1 MKQILQQIALTMEA
15 NSGHRAQN
23 AGRKA
28 AIVYGTTQSNI
39 IYDALSN
46 NLTVTDTANVVN
58 LTVVHEECLRHGYR
72 LAAIN
77 GGRVLKRKVTN
88 RQRKH
93 LLQMGPVHRHA
104 QSALKLLLGHQTTAE
119 APLNDEEIL
128 EAILEEAG
136 AILEIENVILEE
148 HDDDEEIPAELN
160 LENIDYLIS
169 SGSHGI

>member
-1 MKQILQQIALTMEA
+1 MEA
-15 NSGHRAQN
+15 YSGHRAQN

-58 LTVVHEECLRHGYR
+58 LTVVHEECVRHGHR

-104 QSALKLLLGHQTTAE
+104 QSALELLLGHQTTAE
-119 APLNDEEIL
+119 APLNDEEIQ
-128 EAILEEAG
+128 EAVLEEAG
-136 AILEIENVILEE
+136 AILEIEDVILEE
-148 HDDDEEIPAELN
+148 HDDDEENAAELN
-160 LENIDYLIS
+160 LDNIDYLIS